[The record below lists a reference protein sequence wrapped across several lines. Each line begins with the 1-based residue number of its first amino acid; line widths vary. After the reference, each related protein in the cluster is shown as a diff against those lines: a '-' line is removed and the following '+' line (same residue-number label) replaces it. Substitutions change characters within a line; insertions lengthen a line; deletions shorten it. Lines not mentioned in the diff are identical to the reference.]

1 MPTVLITGANRGLGL
16 EFARQYASEGWDV
29 IGTCRDPSE
38 AGELSALPNSRI
50 QALDMTDLAALDGF
64 SAGLG
69 DAKLDLLI
77 ANAGLMEPRGPM
89 GLDYAHAWLQTL
101 TVNAVAPV
109 LLAYAVK
116 DRIARGGKAISI
128 TSKMG
133 SLSDNGSGGYYA
145 YRSSKAALNAAWRS
159 LALDWRDE
167 RILAAMLHPGW
178 VRTRMGGPNGLIDAP
193 ESVAGMRRVIEQLRP
208 EQTGGFFNY
217 DGAQIPW

>member
-16 EFARQYASEGWDV
+16 EFARQYAAEGWDV
-29 IGTCRDPSE
+29 IGTCRDPRE
-38 AGELSALPNSRI
+38 AGELATLTDVRI
-50 QALDMTDLAALDGF
+50 EALDMTDMAAVAGFAAGLDGMR
-64 SAGLG
+64 
-69 DAKLDLLI
+69 LDLLI
-77 ANAGLMEPRGPM
+77 ANAGLMEPRGPVN
-89 GLDYAHAWLQTL
+89 LDYAQAWLQTL

-109 LLAYAVK
+109 LLAYALKARLV
-116 DRIARGGKAISI
+116 RGGKAIAI

-159 LALDWRDE
+159 LALDWRTE
-167 RILAAMLHPGW
+167 GIAAAVLHPGW
-178 VRTRMGGPNGLIDAP
+178 VRTRMGGPNGLIDAS
-193 ESVAGMRRVIEQLRP
+193 ESIAGMRRVIDQLRL